1 MQSPHVS
8 VLHWKDFS
16 LRPLQHD
23 QEELLTL
30 IGKKK
35 LITIT
40 GSYFYDNPKFEKG
53 MKFKLIKEPDN
64 EFDGDAIAV
73 YLDDVK
79 VGYVANNTRTSCY
92 LTSLAKDIQ
101 ILDIAYAEYILYFGY
116 RYHIAEIIK

>member
-1 MQSPHVS
+1 MIS
-8 VLHWKDFS
+8 
-16 LRPLQHD
+16 
-23 QEELLTL
+23 ELFTIAGRQFYKTNVKLTL
-30 IGKKK
+30 GLPLK
-35 LITIT
+35 LV
-40 GSYFYDNPKFEKG
+40 
-53 MKFKLIKEPDN
+53 KEPDN